1 VARNLVRSGPG
12 YDTLSGTIIT
22 IIGVLW
28 VLFVRVNGQL
38 FNPLVILIG
47 IVFFFLPGFFLI
59 LRDSIHRRQNHIR
72 ADWGLIIRTWL
83 RSKDTLVEKT
93 KDGSIIASNSHQRRV
108 QFESL
113 LEDAID
119 LTSETFENIQLSPE
133 QFEAYRLPTD
143 CAISLKITAF
153 QNKIIDKAKLL
164 DFTEYEA
171 NLWSIQFFKQ
181 TERYQ
186 NSTISPEAYLTFLN
200 QYKSFLEKKI
210 TT

>member
-1 VARNLVRSGPG
+1 MVRSGPG

-28 VLFVRVNGQL
+28 VLFVRVNGQP

-47 IVFFFLPGFFLI
+47 IAFFFLPGLFLI
-59 LRDSIHRRQNHIR
+59 LRDSIHRRRNHIR
-72 ADWGLIIRTWL
+72 ADWGLIIRTWI

-93 KDGSIIASNSHQRRV
+93 KDGGIITSNSHQRRI

-113 LEDAID
+113 LEDTIGS
-119 LTSETFENIQLSPE
+119 TSETLENIQLVPE

-143 CAISLKITAF
+143 SVILLKITTF

-181 TERYQ
+181 TKRFQ
-186 NSTISPEAYLTFLN
+186 SSAISPEAYLTFLN
-200 QYKSFLEKKI
+200 LYKNFLDKKI